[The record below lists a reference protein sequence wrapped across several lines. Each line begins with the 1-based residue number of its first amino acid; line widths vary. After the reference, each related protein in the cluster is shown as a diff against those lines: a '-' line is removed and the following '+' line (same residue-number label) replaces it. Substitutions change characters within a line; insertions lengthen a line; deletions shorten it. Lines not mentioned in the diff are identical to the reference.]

1 MEFFSFFLSRSR
13 SFYEVRR
20 KERKKNFKYNK
31 LTLSLSLSLS
41 PQQDPDAPQRAGG
54 SYAAGSEAA
63 AAAASSSLRAA
74 RTYAPLNNKAME
86 LRKLCN
92 HYCLSYPHAPD
103 PGWDESR
110 GEQTP
115 GW

>member
-1 MEFFSFFLSRSR
+1 MRSTRGTKKTSKKNSLFWFSHSFFFPSI
-13 SFYEVRR
+13 
-20 KERKKNFKYNK
+20 
-31 LTLSLSLSLS
+31 TL
-41 PQQDPDAPQRAGG
+41 QDPDAPQRAGG
-54 SYAAGSEAA
+54 SYAAGSDAA
-63 AAAASSSLRAA
+63 AGAALRAA

-103 PGWDESR
+103 PGWDEAK